1 MMDPI
6 SDMLI
11 RIKNAA
17 RAKLKSVV
25 LPHSELKYSIAGTLM
40 KEGFLDDAQRKTK
53 KVGKRSLKNL
63 ELTLAYANGE
73 PKVHDLKRVS
83 KLSQRVYM
91 KKGDLHPVRKSAS
104 GIAVIS
110 TSKGVMTTMDAK
122 KAGIGGEVIF
132 EVW

>member
-1 MMDPI
+1 
-6 SDMLI
+6 
-11 RIKNAA
+11 
-17 RAKLKSVV
+17 
-25 LPHSELKYSIAGTLM
+25 M